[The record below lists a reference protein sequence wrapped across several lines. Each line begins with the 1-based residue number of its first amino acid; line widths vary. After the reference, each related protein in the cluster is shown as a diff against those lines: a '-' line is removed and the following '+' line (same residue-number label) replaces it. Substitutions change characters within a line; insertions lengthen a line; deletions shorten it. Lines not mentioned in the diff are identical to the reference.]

1 MRPPLARVEVVST
14 SILDPR
20 LLAEEF
26 PTVRATVAHVGAADD
41 VLIDADEWRTSGS
54 FRAFDDAVEQS
65 GSETLRVRGD
75 GDVIGTALEVLTRYQ
90 RHVGRRNFASKTPA
104 FDLLLRAHRAL
115 HDTSKPLVKADLD
128 HAIDT
133 WQWMLRLD
141 PSAGVV
147 AQLAALFHDIERLES
162 EADARI
168 EQHAPDYQAF
178 KNEHARRGGERAEA
192 VLREAGFGEDVAAR
206 VRDLVAG
213 HERRGAGGDLDLLND
228 ADALSFFSLNSAGYI
243 DYFGLEQTRKKIRY
257 TLGRLGASAR
267 RKLAWVRFRP
277 DVHALFLAAA
287 A

>member
-1 MRPPLARVEVVST
+1 M
-14 SILDPR
+14 
-20 LLAEEF
+20 LAELVTAATVEPIAREF
-26 PTVRATVAHVGAADD
+26 PTVRVRTAHLGGGIV
-41 VLIDADEWRTSGS
+41 IDGEEWKASIS

-65 GSETLRVRGD
+65 RSETLVVRGD
-75 GDVIGTALEVLTRYQ
+75 AAAALEILTRYQ
-90 RHVGRRNFASKTPA
+90 RFIDRRNVPSRTPA
-104 FDLLLRAHRAL
+104 FDGLLRAHRAL

-141 PSAGVV
+141 PSASLV

-192 VLREAGFGEDVAAR
+192 VLSETGFRREVAAQ
-206 VRDLVAG
+206 VRDLIAR

-228 ADALSFFSLNSAGYI
+228 ADALSFFSLNSSGYI
-243 DYFGLEQTRKKIRY
+243 DYFGHEQTRKKIRY
-257 TLGRLGASAR
+257 TLGRLGSSAR
-267 RKLAWVRFRP
+267 RKLASVRLRP
-277 DVHALFLAAA
+277 DVHALLRAAA